1 MLSPLSSLLLL
12 TLLTL
17 LLTNLTHA
25 TNPSLTIETLTA
37 APTPCSRSTRS
48 GDSISVHYR
57 GTLAADGS
65 QFDASYDRGV
75 PLTFEVGKG
84 RVIAG

>member
-1 MLSPLSSLLLL
+1 MLSPLLLLLL
-12 TLLTL
+12 TLLL
-17 LLTNLTHA
+17 PYHPTHA
-25 TNPSLTIETLTA
+25 SNPSPSLTIETLTPA
-37 APTPCSRSTRS
+37 ATPCSSRTTRS
-48 GDSISVHYR
+48 GDTISVHYR

-65 QFDASYDRGV
+65 PFDASYDRGV